1 MRRMNVSWDNRPM
14 ATPSWRTLSAL
25 SRSASEIRAG
35 YVWNSK
41 DDVTLVIV
49 GQ

>member
-1 MRRMNVSWDNRPM
+1 
-14 ATPSWRTLSAL
+14 LSAR
-25 SRSASEIRAG
+25 SRSASDSRAG